1 MEARRAQEV
10 AAAEVERLTQ
20 RIDAAMAEDR
30 TLGDLLAPDEVDQPL
45 VRLVWSAL
53 QDANRERFAQHM
65 ARTRVARM
73 IEAYNCLIEVL
84 AEVDFDVAAAPRP
97 LYRAGEAAGEA
108 ASGGVGVGVA
118 L

>member
-1 MEARRAQEV
+1 MAAGRAQEV

-30 TLGDLLAPDEVDQPL
+30 TLGDLLAPDGVDRAL
-45 VRLVWSAL
+45 TSLVWSAL

-84 AEVDFDVAAAPRP
+84 AEVDFDVAAAPP
-97 LYRAGEAAGEA
+97 PSYRASAEV
-108 ASGGVGVGVA
+108 GGGDSVA
-118 L
+118 V